1 MGRTRGDSHVRS
13 KQRGYSY
20 YVRSFIYYR
29 YAAIRF
35 LFFRSKRR
43 LVIDMSLYDRAQKS
57 IRYLAETDEDAARA
71 RSLKDGLEDQKKTIL
86 ATEFL
91 KHQGSQGERAKLAEA
106 SEIYKKHLQKLEFA
120 IYDYELYR
128 NKRMT
133 ESLVI
138 EMWRSEN
145 ANRRTGN
152 IT

>member
-1 MGRTRGDSHVRS
+1 M
-13 KQRGYSY
+13 
-20 YVRSFIYYR
+20 
-29 YAAIRF
+29 
-35 LFFRSKRR
+35 
-43 LVIDMSLYDRAQKS
+43 VIAMNLYDRAQKS
-57 IRYLAETDEDAARA
+57 IRYLAETDEPAAKA

-106 SEIYKKHLQKLEFA
+106 SEIYKQHLQKLEFA

-145 ANRRTGN
+145 ANRRNGN
-152 IT
+152 VV